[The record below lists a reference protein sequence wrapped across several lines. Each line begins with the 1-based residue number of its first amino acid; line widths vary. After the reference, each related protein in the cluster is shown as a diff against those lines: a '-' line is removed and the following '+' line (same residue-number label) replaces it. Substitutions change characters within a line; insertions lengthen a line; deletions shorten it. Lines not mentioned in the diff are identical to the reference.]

1 MKPENNEL
9 LTKLNDD
16 PRLGSAPGCAEI
28 LDGWLVDKLNEIIG
42 SILED
47 EDLLQECL
55 RSSYRHA
62 NGFDKIVLLSGPDFK
77 LRLHRFVRDPTKQ
90 PPPAEH
96 VHNHRWPFASR
107 IIKGSLRMDL
117 FAEPGGESP
126 DSPTPFYKYIYD
138 SQKGDGGFN
147 ASYVGVRG
155 LICISE
161 GVRHE
166 QGTTYCMSPEEM
178 HRIICSHESV
188 TTLMLTGKP
197 ISSTC
202 NLLSNTTLSF
212 EQTRTQAYAREQLLE
227 ILDSYKSKVSTS

>member
-1 MKPENNEL
+1 MKPENHEF

-16 PRLGSAPGCAEI
+16 PRLGSATGCVEI
-28 LDGWLVDKLNEIIG
+28 LDSCLVDKLDNIIG

-47 EDLLQECL
+47 EDLLQKCL
-55 RSSYRHA
+55 KSSYRHA
-62 NGFDKIVLLSGPDFK
+62 NGFDKIVLLSGPNFK
-77 LRLHRFVRDPTKQ
+77 LRLHRFVQDPTKQ

-96 VHNHRWPFASR
+96 VHNHRWPFASC
-107 IIKGSLRMDL
+107 IIEGRLCMDL
-117 FAEPGGESP
+117 FAEGGDP
-126 DSPTPFYKYIYD
+126 DLTIPFHKYIYH
-138 SQKGDGGFN
+138 SQKEDGGFN

-155 LICISE
+155 LVPISE
-161 GVRHE
+161 SVLHE

-202 NLLSNTTLSF
+202 NLLSNTRLSF
-212 EQTRTQAYAREQLLE
+212 EQTRTKPYAREQLLE
-227 ILDSYKSKVSTS
+227 ILVSYKSKVLSS

>member
-1 MKPENNEL
+1 MKPENDEF

-16 PRLGSAPGCAEI
+16 PRLGSASGCVEI
-28 LDGWLVDKLNEIIG
+28 LDSCLVDKLGSIIG

-47 EDLLQECL
+47 EDLLQGCL
-55 RSSYRHA
+55 KSSYRHA
-62 NGFDKIVLLSGPDFK
+62 NGFDKIVLLSGPNFK
-77 LRLHRFVRDPTKQ
+77 LRLHRFVQDPTKQ

-107 IIKGSLRMDL
+107 IIDGSLCMDL
-117 FAEPGGESP
+117 FAETGGEDPNSP
-126 DSPTPFYKYIYD
+126 IPFHKYIYH
-138 SQKGDGGFN
+138 SQKEDGGFN

-155 LICISE
+155 LVCISE
-161 GVRHE
+161 SVWHE

-202 NLLSNTTLSF
+202 NLLSNTRLSF
-212 EQTRTQAYAREQLLE
+212 EQTRTQPYDREQLLE
-227 ILDSYKSKVSTS
+227 ILGSYNSKVSSS